1 MKMKKIFRMATL
13 MKKLMVVAAL
23 AVTACTIQA
32 FSLMGPW
39 ATWQTS
45 TIGYQL
51 TTVIVGGEPFV
62 YRDSGGPMGLREGYR
77 VNIPV
82 LTYAFDKTF
91 METYGEEGVKEV
103 ERAFETVNRT
113 FAEMY
118 SSEDYLESV
127 PTQVTRYNYRAMSLG
142 LLDVYSYTLA
152 GLLERMGLAS
162 PERFC
167 WTLRD
172 IEVSGEMEDPN
183 GNVVPDIYY
192 TIRRNYDPLTLETT
206 PYVNGTLYSYR
217 IIPGVIVDD
226 SGTWIHDAVEIVS
239 DPSAIAYSS
248 VAGGVMGGLNQGFS
262 VNGVY
267 FTGLS
272 RDDVGGLR
280 WLYSPSNYAFE
291 SMPMGENS
299 SAAIMAPQYDD
310 PIIVT
315 NIDLA
320 QFLIDVEMTTNT
332 QAEVEALYPGLNI
345 TGRTWTNVLVNR
357 TNYIYTNSPWM
368 PAGTPPMLTPVVTK
382 NIQMLYSYTYDNVY
396 TNYGGTVTE
405 DMIRL
410 ITVSSG
416 PQTGNPWMPAGM
428 TGVVT
433 NTVEIRTNRVTGGI
447 MIMAGASTGGEG
459 GTNQTEIDIEGE
471 LAGYKFIYTNP
482 YPLRVAVTNL
492 IASTGGTPT
501 GDTNA
506 TEIPGDIIDPG
517 EDDGTGTNIVTSF
530 TQYMASSHD
539 VYEYL
544 AYPITW
550 SSTAGEGDT
559 NTGIVLYRPG
569 LGSNFR
575 FQRVNF
581 DGLVGNT
588 YTPTNMVFSNIFY
601 MDMSSTTNPYAQL
614 DTTVIRRQ
622 INLPDMVFSAG
633 DLMENGNYFVGRYST
648 NTWLNHSAENRVNV
662 SDEGEVTGPGV
673 IIPTQGAWV
682 FTSLLDFWVNIYG
695 GPASLFE
702 QEDGRFNTW
711 ASFNGTTNEPII
723 YPVGANRTLKWLE
736 EQLTNSRPSSVTP

>member
-23 AVTACTIQA
+23 AVTAYTIQA
-32 FSLMGPW
+32 FSLLGPW
-39 ATWQTS
+39 AEWQTS
-45 TIGYQL
+45 DIGYQL
-51 TTVIVGGEPFV
+51 ETITVGGQPFTS
-62 YRDSGGPMGLREGYR
+62 RDPGGPMGLREGYR
-77 VNIPV
+77 FNLPV
-82 LTYAFDKTF
+82 VTYAFDKTF
-91 METYGEEGVKEV
+91 MEAYGEEGIAEI
-103 ERAFETVNRT
+103 ERAFETINRT

-142 LLDVYSYTLA
+142 LLDLYSMALSDLTESL
-152 GLLERMGLAS
+152 GLAS

-167 WTLRD
+167 WTLRSVV
-172 IEVSGEMEDPN
+172 VSGQTEDPN
-183 GNVVPDIYY
+183 GNVVPDQYF

-217 IIPGVIVDD
+217 IIPGIIVDD
-226 SGTWIHDAVEIVS
+226 SGALTHDAMEIVS
-239 DPSAIAYSS
+239 DPPRFLTTRWPELSGNKIQGILLPVFISRAHAMTWAVLLALQSQQNFALSMSSGANNSASPW
-248 VAGGVMGGLNQGFS
+248 LPGF
-262 VNGVY
+262 
-267 FTGLS
+267 
-272 RDDVGGLR
+272 
-280 WLYSPSNYAFE
+280 
-291 SMPMGENS
+291 
-299 SAAIMAPQYDD
+299 DD

-622 INLPDMVFSAG
+622 INLPDIVFSAA
-633 DLMENGNYFVGRYST
+633 DLGAGTDMMLAYNE
-648 NTWLNHSAENRVNV
+648 WLNHSEDNRAGT
-662 SDEGEVTGPGV
+662 SGELTGPGV
-673 IIPTQGAWV
+673 ILPGGQEYAYNTMI
-682 FTSLLDFWVNIYG
+682 DYWVNIYEN
-695 GPASLFE
+695 PSTE
-702 QEDGRFNTW
+702 HEDGRYNLGPAFTARERPVISTVAQTH
-711 ASFNGTTNEPII
+711 ASGW
-723 YPVGANRTLKWLE
+723 K
-736 EQLTNSRPSSVTP
+736 NS

>member
-1 MKMKKIFRMATL
+1 MKKIFCMGTL

-23 AVTACTIQA
+23 AVTAYTMQA

-45 TIGYQL
+45 TLSYQL
-51 TTVIVGGEPFV
+51 TTVIVDGEPFV

-91 METYGEEGVKEV
+91 METYGEEGVAEV
-103 ERAFETVNRT
+103 ERAFETINKT
-113 FAEMY
+113 FKEMY
-118 SSEDYLESV
+118 SSDSYLDTV
-127 PTQVTRYNYRAMSLG
+127 PTQVTRYNYRAMALG
-142 LLDVYSYTLA
+142 LIDIYSYTLA
-152 GLLERMGLAS
+152 GLVERLGLAS

-172 IEVSGEMEDPN
+172 TITSGNVTDPN
-183 GNVVPDIYY
+183 GNVVPDSYY
-192 TIRRNYDPLTLETT
+192 TIRRNFDPVTLETT

-226 SGTWIHDAVEIVS
+226 SGTWIHDAVEVVP

-248 VAGGVMGGLNQGFS
+248 VAGGVVGGLNQGFA
-262 VNGVY
+262 VNGFY
-267 FTGLS
+267 YTGLS

-291 SMPMGENS
+291 SMPSSGTS
-299 SAAIMAPQYDD
+299 SAAIMTPQYND

-320 QFLIDVEMTTNT
+320 QFLIDVEQTTNT
-332 QAEVEALYPGLNI
+332 QAQVEALYPGLNI

-368 PAGTPPMLTPVVTK
+368 PVGMAPVLTPVVTK
-382 NIQMLYSYTYDNVY
+382 NIQLLYSYTYDNVY

-405 DMIRL
+405 DVIRL
-410 ITVSSG
+410 VTVSSG
-416 PQTGNPWMPAGM
+416 NQSGNPWMPVGA
-428 TGVVT
+428 TGTVT
-433 NTVEIRTNRVTGGI
+433 NTTEIKTNRVTGGI
-447 MIMAGASTGGEG
+447 MIMANVASAGVGE
-459 GTNQTEIDIEGE
+459 TNQPTLDVTND

-492 IASTGGTPT
+492 IASTGDVPTASTNVTEDTGTGT
-501 GDTNA
+501 GGTV
-506 TEIPGDIIDPG
+506 
-517 EDDGTGTNIVTSF
+517 DDGTGTNVVTYF
-530 TQYMASSHD
+530 AQYMASSHD

-550 SSTAGEGDT
+550 SSTASAEGDT
-559 NTGIVLYRPG
+559 NAGVVLYRPG
-569 LGSNFR
+569 LGSNLR

-588 YTPTNMVFSNIFY
+588 YTPTNMFFSNIFY

-622 INLPDMVFSAG
+622 INSPDMVFSAG
-633 DLMENGNYFVGRYST
+633 DLMQNGNYFIGRYST
-648 NTWLNHSAENRVNV
+648 NTWLNLSAENRVNV

-673 IIPTQGAWV
+673 IVPTQSSWV
-682 FTSLLDFWVNIYG
+682 FTSLLDVWVNMYG
-695 GPASLFE
+695 GPPALFE
-702 QEDGRFNTW
+702 QEDGKFNTW
-711 ASFNGTTNEPII
+711 ASFDGTTNDPVI
-723 YPVGANRTLKWLE
+723 YPISSTRTLKWLE
-736 EQLTNSRPSSVTP
+736 EQLTNSRPASVNP

>member
-1 MKMKKIFRMATL
+1 MNKIFGMATL

-23 AVTACTIQA
+23 AVTACAMQA

-39 ATWQTS
+39 ATWQVTTLS
-45 TIGYQL
+45 YQL
-51 TTVIVGGEPFV
+51 DTVMVGGEPFV

-91 METYGEEGVKEV
+91 METFGEKGIAEV
-103 ERAFETVNRT
+103 ERAFETVNKT
-113 FAEMY
+113 FEEMY
-118 SSEDYLESV
+118 SSEDYLDTV

-142 LLDVYSYTLA
+142 LIDIYSYTLA
-152 GLLERMGLAS
+152 GLLERLGLAS

-172 IEVSGEMEDPN
+172 TLGQIEDPN
-183 GNVVPDIYY
+183 GNSVPAIYF
-192 TIRRNYDPLTLETT
+192 TIRRNYDPVTLETT

-226 SGTWIHDAVEIVS
+226 SGTWIHDAVEIVA
-239 DPSAIAYSS
+239 DPSAIAYTS
-248 VAGGVMGGLNQGFS
+248 VAGGLIGGVNQGFS
-262 VNGVY
+262 EEGVY
-267 FTGLS
+267 YTGLS

-280 WLYSPSNYAFE
+280 WLYSPNNYAFE
-291 SMPMGENS
+291 SMPTGENS
-299 SAAIMAPQYDD
+299 DTAIMAPQYGD

-332 QAEVEALYPGLNI
+332 EAQVQALYPGLNI
-345 TGRTWTNVLVNR
+345 TGHTWTNVLVNR

-368 PAGTPPMLTPVVTK
+368 PVGTPPMLMPVVTR
-382 NIQMLYSYTYDNVY
+382 NIQLLYSYTYDNVY
-396 TNYGGTVTE
+396 TNYGGTMTE
-405 DMIRL
+405 DVIRL

-416 PQTGNPWMPAGM
+416 NQSGNPWMPVGA
-428 TGVVT
+428 TGAVT
-433 NTVEIRTNRVTGGI
+433 NTTEITTNRVTGGI
-447 MIMAGASTGGEG
+447 MIMANVVTGGDG
-459 GTNQTEIDIEGE
+459 DTNQPAPELIEG

-492 IASTGGTPT
+492 ITSTGDMPT
-501 GDTNA
+501 VDTNA
-506 TEIPGDIIDPG
+506 TEDPG
-517 EDDGTGTNIVTSF
+517 TGIEDPEDDGTGTNVVTYF
-530 TQYMASSHD
+530 AQYMASGYD

-544 AYPITW
+544 VYPITW
-550 SSTAGEGDT
+550 SSVAGEGDT
-559 NTGIVLYRPG
+559 NASSDVVLYRPG

-588 YTPTNMVFSNIFY
+588 FTPTNMVFSNIYY

-614 DTTVIRRQ
+614 DTTTIRRQ
-622 INLPDMVFSAG
+622 INMPDMVFSAG
-633 DLMENGNYFVGRYST
+633 DLMQGGNYFIGRYSV

-662 SDEGEVTGPGV
+662 SDEGEITGPGV
-673 IIPTQGAWV
+673 IVPTVGSWV
-682 FTSLLDFWVNIYG
+682 FTTLLDFWVNQYT
-695 GPASLFE
+695 GPMALFE
-702 QEDGRFNTW
+702 QENGRYHSW
-711 ASFNGTTNEPII
+711 ASFDGTTNDPVI
-723 YPVGANRTLKWLE
+723 YPLSSTRTLRWLE
-736 EQLTNSRPSSVTP
+736 EQLTNSRPESVTP

>member
-23 AVTACTIQA
+23 AVTAYTIQA
-32 FSLMGPW
+32 FSLLGPW
-39 ATWQTS
+39 AEWQTS
-45 TIGYQL
+45 DIGYQL
-51 TTVIVGGEPFV
+51 ETITVGGQPFTS
-62 YRDSGGPMGLREGYR
+62 RDPGGPMGLREGYR
-77 VNIPV
+77 FNLPV
-82 LTYAFDKTF
+82 VTYAFDKTF
-91 METYGEEGVKEV
+91 MEAYGEEGIAEI
-103 ERAFETVNRT
+103 ERAFETINRT

-142 LLDVYSYTLA
+142 LLDLYSMALSDLTESL
-152 GLLERMGLAS
+152 GLAS

-167 WTLRD
+167 WTLRSVV
-172 IEVSGEMEDPN
+172 VSGQTEDPN
-183 GNVVPDIYY
+183 GNVVPDQYF

-217 IIPGVIVDD
+217 IIPGIIVDD
-226 SGTWIHDAVEIVS
+226 SGALTHDAMEIVS
-239 DPSAIAYSS
+239 DPSSISYNT
-248 VAGGVMGGLNQGFS
+248 VAGLSGNKIQGYS
-262 VNGVY
+262 PAGVY

-280 WLYSPSNYAFE
+280 WLYSPNNFAFE
-291 SMPMGENS
+291 SMSSGANN
-299 SAAIMAPQYDD
+299 SAAIMAPQFDD

-614 DTTVIRRQ
+614 DSTIIRRE
-622 INLPDMVFSAG
+622 LTWPDILFSAA
-633 DLMENGNYFVGRYST
+633 DLGAGTDMMLAYNE
-648 NTWLNHSAENRVNV
+648 WLNHSEDNRAGT
-662 SDEGEVTGPGV
+662 SGELTGPGV
-673 IIPTQGAWV
+673 ILPGGQEYAYNTMI
-682 FTSLLDFWVNIYG
+682 DYWVNIYG
-695 GPASLFE
+695 GPAALFE
-702 QEDGRFNTW
+702 QEDGRYNLW